1 MFHPRHIFFLSA
13 AVVLTPA
20 CASKVLPQQQMMD
33 TQASITSAEEL
44 KGDEDPDAKLHL
56 QFARDQLAAA
66 KRMME
71 EGEDDE
77 ALRMLDRASI
87 DADLAL
93 LLART
98 EKLRQESREAQSEVD
113 ELQADSKTTKPAEP
127 TTQMTAAE

>member
-1 MFHPRHIFFLSA
+1 MIQPRHIIFATAIAL
-13 AVVLTPA
+13 VPA
-20 CASKVLPQQQMMD
+20 CAGKALPQQQLMD

-44 KGDEDPDAKLHL
+44 EGDEDPDAKLHL
-56 QFARDQLAAA
+56 QFARDQLTAA

-71 EGEDDE
+71 DGEDED
-77 ALRMLDRASI
+77 ANRMLDRASA

-113 ELQADSKTTKPAEP
+113 DLQAGSKTSAKSSS
-127 TTQMTAAE
+127 TTGAIE